1 MGSLHDDR
9 SDGSGRA
16 RRPARGVLSPDDT
29 PTTPGQGDDA
39 PFPPSP
45 KVSGGWITTS
55 HLAGRRVGAYVVRR
69 KIAQGGMGVVYE
81 AYDESLDRP
90 TAIKVISEEYFTN
103 PDFVA
108 RFLREARTAARV
120 HHPHVVNVYAAGCD
134 SGLHYIAMEYVEGQS
149 LAEVIAQRSPMAL
162 DEAVRYARQA
172 AEGLDAIHAEGIVH
186 RDIKPQNL
194 LLDKRGH
201 VRLTD
206 YGLAKPL
213 WGSGDQVT
221 RTPVVMGT
229 IPYVSP
235 EQCEGDEATFA
246 SDIYALGVTLYQ
258 MIAGERPFKARTARE
273 LYREIKQ
280 GPAPLSRLRP
290 ETPRLLALVVSRM
303 MAPQPEDRYATARE
317 AADALG
323 ECLRQMAGNS
333 GLVKGPSSSTLRLAS
348 LGSSKRAWWINVFVV
363 LAFAAGLYA
372 MGRPSEQGG
381 AAAFWHTVNDAKY
394 CALGK
399 RSSDP
404 NIVLVGV
411 KQWPLPPELLKLLI
425 AKLREVNRGASVV
438 GIDLPVAPAAGF
450 TEISSLGMAIDMAQN
465 VVLGVREEGG
475 AIVEPSP
482 SLLLKAKGSG
492 AVAYPRSAL
501 DTRVREMPLVLMEGG
516 VPRTSFAM
524 AVAKLFGRDVPR
536 ETATRGIDFSCL
548 ESLPV
553 LEVEATRDSIAALG
567 QREPVWMGKVAV
579 VGALMDGQGMWT
591 PRWDVYSRVS
601 RLLLHGVCVE
611 NLLSGHSLRSL
622 SWFAESIFAGILGL
636 LAAAFAWR
644 LSPNWVGVLWVG
656 WFFVYV
662 IISMGA
668 LRFAGVSLPM
678 LFPLLAL
685 FAGSTISLWRSVFS
699 RPRGSGIE

>member
-1 MGSLHDDR
+1 
-9 SDGSGRA
+9 
-16 RRPARGVLSPDDT
+16 
-29 PTTPGQGDDA
+29 
-39 PFPPSP
+39 
-45 KVSGGWITTS
+45 
-55 HLAGRRVGAYVVRR
+55 
-69 KIAQGGMGVVYE
+69 MGVVYE

-120 HHPHVVNVYAAGCD
+120 HHPNLVNVYAAGCD

-149 LAEVIAQRSPMAL
+149 LAEVITQHAPMPL
-162 DEAVRYARQA
+162 EEAVRYACQA
-172 AEGLDAIHAEGIVH
+172 AEGLDAIHAEGIIH

-235 EQCEGDEATFA
+235 EQCEGDDATFS

-258 MIAGERPFKARTARE
+258 MIAGERPFKSRTARE

-280 GPAPLSRLRP
+280 GPPPLSRLRP
-290 ETPRLLALVVSRM
+290 ETPRLLALVVARM

-317 AADALG
+317 AADALS
-323 ECLRQMAGNS
+323 ECLRQMRGGS
-333 GLVKGPSSSTLRLAS
+333 GSIKRPTSSTLRLPHMGAP
-348 LGSSKRAWWINVFVV
+348 KRTWWINVFVV
-363 LAFAAGLYA
+363 IAFAAGLYA
-372 MGRPSEQGG
+372 MGRPYEQGG
-381 AAAFWHTVNDAKY
+381 VAAFWHTVNDAKY

-399 RSSDP
+399 RPADP
-404 NIVLVGV
+404 NVVLIGV
-411 KQWPLPPELLKLLI
+411 KQWPLPPDLLKLLI

-438 GIDLPVAPAAGF
+438 GIDLPVAPNATAS
-450 TEISSLGMAIDMAQN
+450 EISSLGMAIDMAQN
-465 VVLGVREEGG
+465 VVLGVRGEQGT
-475 AIVEPSP
+475 ILEPAP

-492 AVAYPRSAL
+492 EVAYPQSVL
-501 DTRVREMPLVLMEGG
+501 DTRVREMSLVLPEGN

-524 AVAKLFGRDVPR
+524 AVVKLFGRNVPQ
-536 ETATRGIDFSCL
+536 EKANRGIDFSCL

-553 LEVEATRDSIAALG
+553 LEVEANRDSIAVLS
-567 QREPVWMGKVAV
+567 QKDPVWMGKVAV
-579 VGALMDGQGMWT
+579 VGALMDERPVWT
-591 PRWDVYSRVS
+591 PCWDVYSRVN

-622 SWFAESIFAGILGL
+622 SWLAESIVVGVLGL

-644 LSPNWVGVLWVG
+644 LSPKWVGVLWVG
-656 WFFVYV
+656 WFFAYV
-662 IISMGA
+662 IISMAA
-668 LRFAGVSLPM
+668 LRFAAISLPM
-678 LFPLLAL
+678 VFPLLAL
-685 FAGSTISLWRSVFS
+685 FAGSSVSLWRSVFS
-699 RPRGSGIE
+699 RSSAAGI